1 MSFSLAAAL
10 HLPVAMFFN
19 STTNL
24 LAARHIQSDD
34 NVQYTIDYWGYAVR
48 KMPCT
53 NDKGTC
59 EYLDSV
65 YGDHET
71 SMIFT
76 FVMWAVIGLILLLFV
91 VFRLAHPQ
99 KQNGPRQ
106 SFVYRLTRLA
116 SSAVRKYLLPE
127 CSKVFRYTTRLQVLI
142 LALFCAYLTVF
153 SFAGITYK
161 TWVTPI
167 KDSNL
172 HNTRTGMGGFA
183 DRIGAFAF
191 ALTPLTIALCSRD
204 SILSMVTGIPYQS
217 FNFLHRWTGR
227 IILVQSF
234 VHAIIWTIIE
244 AKLYQPQP
252 TVYTKFINQK
262 YMVWGCIA
270 QALITFLFVFSLR
283 PVIRWTG
290 YEFFR
295 KSHLIVSIL
304 YIGACWGHWEKLS
317 CWMIASF
324 AIMGFDLVARSV
336 RTILIHT
343 GHKQRGGGFGFR
355 STPAILDTFQDPTGT
370 IVRMTF
376 YHKHSPWAVGQ
387 HFYLTFPALN
397 MWQSHPFTPGS
408 NPNSS
413 SPLQRHT
420 YIIRA
425 CKGETA
431 KLAALAD
438 AAANCYP
445 RVQAST
451 PVIMMGPYGSSIVN
465 KEVSNMLAISGG
477 TGITYTLPVIMDAL
491 SPSSPVCNIELIWT
505 IRHIENLAWIAPE
518 LAYLKSQLYQSDEA
532 TSSSSSDIEKKDDA
546 PVVSVSTTK
555 RFRIRIFVTRPETTQ
570 QAASAQLDSDS
581 DSGKGKDKDKDYGD
595 DDAALEPASTIE
607 SMDLNRQIDELKREC
622 PDFSIT
628 WLSNARPDV
637 SSLVSN
643 FMTETVE
650 SGRTQV
656 VGSGPPE
663 LGTRIRSAVAAQNV
677 PGGVWRGEER
687 GDVECVW
694 DDRMG

>member
-1 MSFSLAAAL
+1 
-10 HLPVAMFFN
+10 MFFN

-270 QALITFLFVFSLR
+270 QALVTFLFVFSLR

-518 LAYLKSQLYQSDEA
+518 LAYLKSQLCQSDEA

-622 PDFSIT
+622 PDFNIT

-643 FMTETVE
+643 FMSETVE